1 MASQIKVNEIIKQ
14 SGSSIGIG
22 ETGDTISLTGN
33 TINLGTT
40 GNTVNIAGSAYAA
53 AGVNTP
59 YFLAERTGS
68 NQTISNATTTTIQY
82 NTATINEGSC
92 YDNST
97 YKFTPTTAGV
107 YFFRSKMAWNSTND
121 WDNSEMQL
129 LKNSGSNIVDRY
141 TFSNVYYNSLIAA
154 GTVSLTTSDSVYVTI
169 YQGSGSSKDLLY
181 GGWSSFTGWKL
192 IA

>member
-14 SGSSIGIG
+14 SGSSITIG
-22 ETGDTISLTGN
+22 ESGDTI
-33 TINLGTT
+33 NL
-40 GNTVNIAGSAYAA
+40 AGSAYAA

-68 NQTISNATTTTIQY
+68 NQTVSASTTTTIQY

-97 YKFTPTTAGV
+97 YKFTPTTAGL
-107 YFFRSKMAWNSTND
+107 YFFRAKMAWNSATD

-141 TFSNVYYNSLIAA
+141 TFSNVYYNSLIVA

-169 YQGSGSSKDLLY
+169 YQSSGSSKDLLY

>member
-1 MASQIKVNEIIKQ
+1 MASTILVDKIDPQ
-14 SGSSIGIG
+14 SGTALEIG
-22 ETGDTISLTGN
+22 TSGDTITVPSGATLN
-33 TINLGTT
+33 VAGTLQS
-40 GNTVNIAGSAYAA
+40 GGAA
-53 AGVNTP
+53 LANTP

-68 NQTISNATTTTIQY
+68 NQTINNTTITTIQY

-92 YDNST
+92 YDTST

-107 YFFRSKMAWNSTND
+107 YFFRAKMAWNSTDD

-129 LKNSGSNIVDRY
+129 LKNSGSTILDRY
-141 TFSNVYYNSLIAA
+141 TFSNVYYNSCIVAA
-154 GTVSLTTSDSVYVTI
+154 TVSLTTSDSVYAFI
-169 YQGSGSSKDLLY
+169 YQSSGSSKDLLY

>member
-1 MASQIKVNEIIKQ
+1 MVSQLKVNEIIKQ
-14 SGSSIGIG
+14 SGSSITIG
-22 ETGDTISLTGN
+22 ESGDTITLPSTATLSN
-33 TINLGTT
+33 FPD
-40 GNTVNIAGSAYAA
+40 
-53 AGVNTP
+53 NTP

-68 NQTISNATTTTIQY
+68 NQTISGATTTTIQY

-107 YFFRSKMAWNSTND
+107 YFFRAKMAWNSTTD

-141 TFSNVYYNSLIAA
+141 TFSNVYYNSLIVA
-154 GTVSLTTSDSVYVTI
+154 GTVSLTTSDSVYATI
-169 YQGSGSSKDLLY
+169 YQASGGSKDLLY

-192 IA
+192 IG

>member
-1 MASQIKVNEIIKQ
+1 MSTLKVDTILKRTGTGTITVGQ
-14 SGSSIGIG
+14 S
-22 ETGDTISLTGN
+22 GDTI
-33 TINLGTT
+33 TIPSGATLS
-40 GNTVNIAGSAYAA
+40 VAGSSVTA
-53 AGVNTP
+53 VDNTP

-82 NTATINEGSC
+82 NTATVNEGSC

-107 YFFRSKMAWNSTND
+107 YFFRAKMAWNSATD

-141 TFSNVYYNSLIAA
+141 TFSNVFYNSLIVA
-154 GTVSLTTSDSVYVTI
+154 GTVSLTASDSVYATI
-169 YQGSGSSKDLLY
+169 YQGSGSGKDLLY